1 MADQPKKYSFSTF
14 FSKGQYE
21 TQVEMLEVGG
31 KSNNL
36 SIGIPKETM
45 KDEHRVML
53 VPASI
58 TTLTGY
64 GHKIIVETG
73 AGKACNYTD
82 HNYAEVGAD
91 IAQDKKRVYECD
103 IIVKASPPTI
113 EELDLYHEN
122 QILISPLHIPK
133 VNVEFLMKLKEKRII
148 AIALE
153 YLQSED
159 GSFPVVRIMGEIAG
173 RSAML
178 TAGELLANTNNGRG
192 VLLGGV
198 TGVPPAKVVILGAGI
213 VGESATRIARGLGA
227 SVRVFDNDIS
237 KLMRL
242 QSNIG
247 SQLHTSSLN
256 PVYLSYQLT
265 SADILI
271 GAIHSK
277 IGRSPIIVTEN
288 MVSKMKSGSVIIDVS
303 IDQGGCIETSRMTN
317 HSRPT
322 FVKHDVI
329 HYCVPNIPSKVAR
342 TASIAVSNI
351 LTPLILQVANSHNTD
366 HLLLN
371 HFGIRN
377 GVYTYKGCL
386 TNQYLAKR
394 FEINYTALDLLLTSN
409 L

>member
-1 MADQPKKYSFSTF
+1 MADLPKKYSFSTF

-36 SIGIPKETM
+36 SIGIPKDDT

-53 VPASI
+53 VPSSI

-64 GHKIIVETG
+64 GHRIIVEAG
-73 AGKACNYTD
+73 AGADCNYSD
-82 HNYAEVGAD
+82 HDFSEVGAD
-91 IAQDKKRVYECD
+91 IAVDKKRVYECD
-103 IIVKASPPTI
+103 IIVKASPPSI

-133 VNVEFLMKLKEKRII
+133 VSADFLMKLKQKKII

-178 TAGELLANTNNGRG
+178 TAGELLANTNSGRG

-277 IGRSPIIVTEN
+277 VGRTPIVVTEE
-288 MVSKMKSGSVIIDVS
+288 MVSKMKAGSVIIDVS
-303 IDQGGCIETSRMTN
+303 IDQGGCIETSRITS
-317 HSRPT
+317 HSKPT
-322 FVKHDVI
+322 FIKHDVI

-342 TASIAVSNI
+342 TASMAVSNI
-351 LTPLILQVANSHNTD
+351 LTPAILHIANAHSTD

-371 HFGIRN
+371 NYGIRN

-386 TNQYLAKR
+386 TNEYLASR